1 MQSAWAG
8 EPRGIP
14 RSDRDID
21 RGQLVLIQAEGFSR
35 QALDQ
40 VSRDRVAA
48 TLGCDR
54 ESQARMSFV
63 VGEYGHGK
71 VSIGKTPASLSHY
84 AKLGRLVQS
93 LARLER

>member
-1 MQSAWAG
+1 
-8 EPRGIP
+8 
-14 RSDRDID
+14 
-21 RGQLVLIQAEGFSR
+21 
-35 QALDQ
+35 
-40 VSRDRVAA
+40 
-48 TLGCDR
+48 
-54 ESQARMSFV
+54 MSFV